1 MRYALTM
8 PPILLLAA
16 ACGPDAAPLAP
27 LAPPSFLRVVADQS
41 QPVADAAATFT
52 FAIGGPSVQVLAQTF
67 TAGASAKLRQVDLPV
82 ACDAGALVLE
92 VRDVTGGVPGAT
104 VLASETYDASTF
116 APFTPGVATFASL
129 RISPAPT
136 LAAGT
141 GYALV
146 LSDPTGSCGIL
157 PGPVG
162 DPYPGGAAFVLDAT
176 TGTWQALSLG
186 NDRDD
191 LPFVTYVQP

>member
-1 MRYALTM
+1 MRRTFTFPLIAVLM
-8 PPILLLAA
+8 A
-16 ACGPDAAPLAP
+16 ACGREPTAPSP
-27 LAPPSFLRVVADQS
+27 GTPSFSRVAVDQS
-41 QPVADAAATFT
+41 QSVADAAAPFT
-52 FAIGGPSVQVLAQTF
+52 FAIGGPSAQVLAQTF

-92 VRDVTGGVPGAT
+92 VRDVAGGVPGTT
-104 VLASETYDASTF
+104 VLASESYAAATF
-116 APFTPGVATFASL
+116 APFTPGVATFATL
-129 RISPAPT
+129 RVAPAPT
-136 LAAGT
+136 LVAGT
-141 GYALV
+141 RYALV

-162 DPYPGGAAFVLDAT
+162 DPYAGGSALVLDAF
-176 TGTWQALSLG
+176 TGNWQALSIG